1 MPVRFKDYLTVQQA
15 PVLLNLILTALD
27 SQATIQIEMQ
37 DCTVE
42 DMDWANYILGP
53 LYGAYTSD
61 QINQGIQIIWNVPPP
76 QRKELQSRYAGT
88 LKLAR
93 EAFQLARYFGCLLSY
108 LPPLTV
114 GKHGPPLRALDRNR
128 RRLAPDLSTPE
139 LAAHPH

>member
-1 MPVRFKDYLTVQQA
+1 MPIRFKDYLTVQQA

-27 SQATIQIEMQ
+27 NQTSIQIEMA

-53 LYGAYTSD
+53 LYGAFTAD
-61 QINQGIQIIWNVPPP
+61 QMNQGIQIIWNVPPP
-76 QRKELQSRYAGT
+76 QRKELQSRYAST

-108 LPPLTV
+108 LPPVTV
-114 GKHGPPLRALDRNR
+114 GKDGPPLRALDRNR
-128 RRLAPDLSTPE
+128 RRLASDLSTPE